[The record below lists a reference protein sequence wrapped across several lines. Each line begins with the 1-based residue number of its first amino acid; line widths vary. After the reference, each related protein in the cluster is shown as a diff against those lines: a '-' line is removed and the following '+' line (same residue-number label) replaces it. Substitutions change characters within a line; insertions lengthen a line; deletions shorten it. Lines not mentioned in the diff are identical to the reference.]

1 MEQMFHCTH
10 HVRVPAALFD
20 AALVQQLIQC
30 TRFTTNND
38 PQSGYRHNEGNY
50 DQNGGK
56 HGSLVGF
63 LKTRLDANV
72 NWMEDD
78 REHDGY
84 ENGGEKRPDD
94 QKTEIECNRGQDQ
107 QEEGSRYLLPFHW
120 RTALPVKNSAY
131 HGVHVCVGGRKHT
144 SYQG

>member
-1 MEQMFHCTH
+1 
-10 HVRVPAALFD
+10 
-20 AALVQQLIQC
+20 
-30 TRFTTNND
+30 
-38 PQSGYRHNEGNY
+38 Y

-56 HGSLVGF
+56 HGGLVGF

-84 ENGGEKRPDD
+84 ENGSEKRPDD

-120 RTALPVKNSAY
+120 RTALPVRNSAY
-131 HGVHVCVGGRKHT
+131 HGVHVFVGGRKHT
-144 SYQG
+144 SYQGRSTSWLGRIGGQKGMAKLYLMKNRHL